1 MQVVALDPGVRCFQ
15 TAYSPN
21 GESAAY
27 CQGRNGYNI
36 VFSLAERVDKIA
48 STLDEDKKAKHKLL
62 TPRKRSHLKKE
73 INRLRQRSQN
83 LVTEVRE
90 LLKQGKKKRFHVY
103 LPPLLSSPTHPTR
116 HQFSFYCILQQLHRK
131 VANDLCTNFDTILL
145 PSFETSKM
153 VKKRD
158 DDGNWIRKINHK
170 TARGIANT
178 SLMD

>member
-1 MQVVALDPGVRCFQ
+1 MSTFCFIQVVALDPGVRCFQ

-83 LVTEVRE
+83 LVTEVRG
-90 LLKQGKKKRFHVY
+90 LLKQGKKEKKISCPSASFALFPNPPHSPPIFISLY
-103 LPPLLSSPTHPTR
+103 LPTVASKGCARAVRDLR
-116 HQFSFYCILQQLHRK
+116 HH
-131 VANDLCTNFDTILL
+131 
-145 PSFETSKM
+145 
-153 VKKRD
+153 
-158 DDGNWIRKINHK
+158 
-170 TARGIANT
+170 IAAVF
-178 SLMD
+178 

>member
-1 MQVVALDPGVRCFQ
+1 MSIFCYIQVVALDPGVRCFQ

-90 LLKQGKKKRFHVY
+90 LLKQGKKERKDIMSICLLCS
-103 LPPLLSSPTHPTR
+103 LPQPTPL
-116 HQFSFYCILQQLHRK
+116 
-131 VANDLCTNFDTILL
+131 ATNFHFIVSCNSCTVRLRTSCARPSTPYYCRLL
-145 PSFETSKM
+145 RQ
-153 VKKRD
+153 VR
-158 DDGNWIRKINHK
+158 W
-170 TARGIANT
+170 
-178 SLMD
+178 